1 MKQNSTAAAQPVRKN
16 KLKNRDRQ
24 IRSLFIA
31 GGLLLWSAAGH
42 CTAYRVLGP
51 AAQGEPIQILR
62 VIASGFLLL
71 SGAALLLAAVF
82 AIRPVRP
89 WKRCRKRLCYLGAG
103 YLGVQL
109 LLSVAAGA
117 FAWCL
122 GYFAGLSEEHVKTG
136 ADLFCGILQ
145 IPLHGAVM
153 IRTLQILAW
162 FRNIPRAV
170 YVRTSAACAL
180 CTLCRYLLTLW
191 QGGIIVLIIRVVLSA
206 AMTGGLWGYVYRTC
220 QKEAAPNAADPTD
233 SIKQQKQRKKTG
245 GYER

>member
-62 VIASGFLLL
+62 VIAPGFLLL

-145 IPLHGAVM
+145 I
-153 IRTLQILAW
+153 LAG